1 MTERGGQAV
10 VPPAQKT
17 AGMEI
22 LRRTASEVF
31 GSGKPLLVV
40 PDAAS
45 AMEKALA
52 EKKDGDLLFCAGSL
66 YLIGEIKAAMQTDG
80 EEKI

>member
-1 MTERGGQAV
+1 M
-10 VPPAQKT
+10 
-17 AGMEI
+17 
-22 LRRTASEVF
+22 
-31 GSGKPLLVV
+31 V